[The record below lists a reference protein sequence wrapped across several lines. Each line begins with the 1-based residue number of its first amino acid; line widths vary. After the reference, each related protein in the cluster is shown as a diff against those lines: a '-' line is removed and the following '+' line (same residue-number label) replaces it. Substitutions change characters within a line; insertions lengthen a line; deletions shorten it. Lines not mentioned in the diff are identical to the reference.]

1 MRLPDPYT
9 HPGLVPGFE
18 SVTLID
24 NDPVTKD
31 RMANNQVFEVRTVSQ
46 YWGIS
51 IPFPDLFPK
60 EFFLMDAF
68 IGEYKRKGGFIE
80 ILLPQY
86 ETFGIRGDLA
96 NAKIPGGQKG
106 NSLTMNIPNLTGL
119 PKVGG
124 LFKLSSHY
132 KVYKITSVTTNG
144 NNLTLGLYPDLAT
157 TTNGAEKPVF
167 NGILFQTKPLQ
178 LETWKSTLTSDG
190 MYESFTLNFEESR

>member
-24 NDPVTKD
+24 NDPVTTD

-51 IPFPDLFPK
+51 IPFPDLFPQ

-86 ETFGIRGDLA
+86 ETFGVRGDLA
-96 NAKIPGGQKG
+96 NAKIPGNQKG
-106 NSLTMNIPNLTGL
+106 SSITMTIPSLSGL

-132 KVYKITSVTTNG
+132 KVYKITSVTANG
-144 NNLTLGLYPDLAT
+144 NNLTIGIYPDLAT
-157 TTNGAEKPVF
+157 ITNGAERPVF